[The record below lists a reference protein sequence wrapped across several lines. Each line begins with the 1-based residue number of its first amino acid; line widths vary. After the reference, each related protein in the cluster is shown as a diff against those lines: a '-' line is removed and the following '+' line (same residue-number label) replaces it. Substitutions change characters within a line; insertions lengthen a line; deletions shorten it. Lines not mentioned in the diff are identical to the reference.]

1 MISFIALG
9 EEAISKSVLI
19 AEQLRNELVDVQIV
33 LNFENTSASSQ
44 LKKAIKLKS
53 DYALIVGEEE
63 LKDNT
68 IALKTLNEKEEQ
80 KSFKINELI
89 DQLKK

>member
-1 MISFIALG
+1 ML
-9 EEAISKSVLI
+9 
-19 AEQLRNELVDVQIV
+19 
-33 LNFENTSASSQ
+33 SSQ

-68 IALKTLNEKEEQ
+68 IALKALNEKEEQ